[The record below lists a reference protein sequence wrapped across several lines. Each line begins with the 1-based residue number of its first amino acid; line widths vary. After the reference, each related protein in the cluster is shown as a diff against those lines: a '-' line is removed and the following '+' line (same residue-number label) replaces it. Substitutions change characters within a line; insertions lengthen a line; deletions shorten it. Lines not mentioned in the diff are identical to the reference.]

1 MEPGDRAAVDVRTV
15 SFTSGDG
22 TMLEGDL
29 LTPPDPTG
37 TAVVAHPHPLYGGT
51 RHDLVVAALCRGFV
65 DAGRRVLRF
74 DFRGTGGSGGS
85 HDGGLGEQADL
96 LAAIEAVEPAP
107 TDLVVAGYSF
117 GADIALATD
126 HPCVESWLVVAPP
139 LSVVAVEEMPAASDE
154 RPVHVLHPVHDQFN
168 PLARLRTLVDTWT
181 NASVHELDGVDHFL
195 HGAHPRV
202 AALAT
207 RLSDRD

>member
-1 MEPGDRAAVDVRTV
+1 M
-15 SFTSGDG
+15 
-22 TMLEGDL
+22 
-29 LTPPDPTG
+29 
-37 TAVVAHPHPLYGGT
+37 
-51 RHDLVVAALCRGFV
+51 
-65 DAGRRVLRF
+65 
-74 DFRGTGGSGGS
+74 
-85 HDGGLGEQADL
+85 
-96 LAAIEAVEPAP
+96 
-107 TDLVVAGYSF
+107 
-117 GADIALATD
+117 
-126 HPCVESWLVVAPP
+126 
-139 LSVVAVEEMPAASDE
+139 EEMPAASDE